1 MIVLH
6 LIGRRFQL
14 SNSKQF
20 EELDFKR
27 YQNIKIK
34 KCWDREF
41 SLFILRFLF
50 TLVLSND
57 KRYQK
62 SKNISKN

>member
-27 YQNIKIK
+27 YQNIKNK
-34 KCWDREF
+34 KCWH
-41 SLFILRFLF
+41 
-50 TLVLSND
+50 
-57 KRYQK
+57 
-62 SKNISKN
+62 